1 MGLEDAVSE
10 LGTSVLVIPAG
21 FGGRRGTSGVKN
33 GEDRLVVLNGVAKT
47 VIEQQRGQSKE
58 RVFPY
63 DDTKMHR
70 MNDSAWKYAQVRA
83 AKIWQGKYL
92 RPAHL
97 GYLSIRRHDLMH
109 TFGRRLRAAGVTLED
124 RKSLLGHKNGSI
136 TSHYSTA
143 ELGQL
148 IEAANKAS

>member
-33 GEDRLVVLNGVAKT
+33 GEDRLVVLNGVPKT

-58 RVFPY
+58 WVFPY

-70 MNDSAWKYAQVRA
+70 MNDSAWK
-83 AKIWQGKYL
+83 
-92 RPAHL
+92 
-97 GYLSIRRHDLMH
+97 
-109 TFGRRLRAAGVTLED
+109 
-124 RKSLLGHKNGSI
+124 
-136 TSHYSTA
+136 
-143 ELGQL
+143 
-148 IEAANKAS
+148 